1 MKHPTLKKL
10 ELMRLLAR
18 MFPIA
23 WMPEELERF
32 DETSPII
39 TARKHVP
46 SILSLAHNA
55 WTSGLSL

>member
-1 MKHPTLKKL
+1 MKHPTLNKL

-32 DETSPII
+32 DEASPII

-46 SILSLAHNA
+46 SILSLVRKGWA
-55 WTSGLSL
+55 SGLAL